1 MFNPHALRDQAD
13 WHVFSNCRT
22 YPTPGAMQAWDY
34 EREARSPSCAGH
46 RSETAPFWRG
56 QPVAASGVHHR
67 PTCRYHRGVSEPGTA
82 MRNPVGIVFDGDDTL
97 WSTEQLYDEAR
108 SSAAGVVF
116 KAGLNAS
123 KWDSLERR
131 IDVENVAAFG
141 HTIERFPTSCVQAYY
156 ELCQEAQRA
165 PDVSVAQQVR
175 EAASTVFARRA
186 PLVAGAIETL
196 STFRARGHRLALLT
210 KGDRSVQEQRIE
222 QSGLRPYFDLVQI
235 VPEKSPDVIKA
246 VVASLGV
253 DARSAWM
260 VGNSV
265 RSDVLPALEAGL
277 RAVWIDA
284 HVWDYERSHDHLVDD
299 RVITIR
305 KLGDLPEVIAA

>member
-1 MFNPHALRDQAD
+1 VADLPLFAGVLLRPKCQY
-13 WHVFSNCRT
+13 H
-22 YPTPGAMQAWDY
+22 
-34 EREARSPSCAGH
+34 PS
-46 RSETAPFWRG
+46 
-56 QPVAASGVHHR
+56 
-67 PTCRYHRGVSEPGTA
+67 VSEPGTA
-82 MRNPVGIVFDGDDTL
+82 AREPVGIVFDGDDTL

-108 SSAAGVVF
+108 SAAAAVVF
-116 KAGLNAS
+116 EAGLNATE
-123 KWDSLERR
+123 WDSLERR

-141 HTIERFPTSCVQAYY
+141 HTAERFPTSCVQAYY
-156 ELCQEAQRA
+156 ELCREARRT
-165 PDVSVAQQVR
+165 PDISVAQRVR
-175 EAASTVFARRA
+175 EAARSVFTRRA

-196 STFRARGHRLALLT
+196 SAFRARGHRLALLT
-210 KGDRSVQEQRIE
+210 KGDEAVQEQRIE
-222 QSGLRPYFDLVQI
+222 QSGLRPYFDLVRI

-284 HVWDYERSHDHLVDD
+284 HVWEYERSHDHLVDD
-299 RVITIR
+299 RVFTIR
-305 KLGDLPEVIAA
+305 QLGDLPEVIAA